1 MSKVLR
7 FIPSSLVPKF
17 HLGTL
22 FVIRE
27 TPFRANLCLLALTC
41 AVLLTACSQMT
52 EANLEKIHN
61 GMTTDEV
68 KAILGEPTDSQTKSM
83 LGISST
89 TFSYH
94 TGSSNV
100 AITFIDNKVIAT
112 EGDFK

>member
-1 MSKVLR
+1 
-7 FIPSSLVPKF
+7 
-17 HLGTL
+17 
-22 FVIRE
+22 
-27 TPFRANLCLLALTC
+27 
-41 AVLLTACSQMT
+41 
-52 EANLEKIHN
+52 
-61 GMTTDEV
+61 
-68 KAILGEPTDSQTKSM
+68 M